1 MGEVEV
7 RRADAEVQA
16 RRGLDAVRPA
26 AVVDVVQVE
35 REQLALRAVRL
46 ELQRERGLVELAQG
60 ERLARVGEVK
70 PPRELLGDRGSA
82 GALVAGAQRG
92 ACDRD
97 RVHAGVLEE
106 AAVLGGD
113 RRLQHPRRD
122 AVEGDRDAH
131 AVLRRA
137 LEHGAVGVEHHRPGH
152 GGAQLRRLERG
163 EPRVGE

>member
-16 RRGLDAVRPA
+16 CRRLDAVRPA

-70 PPRELLGDRGSA
+70 PPRELLLDRGSA

-106 AAVLGGD
+106 AAVLG
-113 RRLQHPRRD
+113 
-122 AVEGDRDAH
+122 
-131 AVLRRA
+131 
-137 LEHGAVGVEHHRPGH
+137 
-152 GGAQLRRLERG
+152 
-163 EPRVGE
+163 